1 MINDGPHKVFG
12 AKIIYQSQ
20 IVYMGKPLAVCVAFT
35 GTYRQRECV
44 TTPIPKVLI
53 LSSTVASSRVGASA
67 ASFCLQRLG
76 IETVVLPT
84 TLMGRHPGWGPPGGG
99 ATPPKMLQDMWSGV
113 TAQNIKF
120 DAVLTGYMGDVAHI
134 DLGVKL
140 IRHIKTHNPNALIAV
155 DPVMGDHGQLYIPEN
170 RAIAILEGLLPM
182 ADFITPNLWEFD
194 FISSQTSDLPDRLI
208 TSVLD
213 GENIGAVWQDSD
225 KRYQVSHAKFE
236 TVPHGGGDSLAAL
249 FLGRRLLGES
259 PDIALA
265 KSVASVFEIMRAADA
280 LDAGELPLVRM
291 QAFIND
297 AIALELH
304 E

>member
-1 MINDGPHKVFG
+1 
-12 AKIIYQSQ
+12 
-20 IVYMGKPLAVCVAFT
+20 MGNPLAVCVAFG

-99 ATPPKMLQDMWSGV
+99 ATPPEMLQDMWGGV
-113 TAQNIKF
+113 AAQNIKF

-134 DLGVKL
+134 DLGVEIIRL
-140 IRHIKTHNPNALIAV
+140 IKSENPKAIIAV
-155 DPVMGDHGQLYIPEN
+155 DPVMGDHGQLYIPES
-170 RAIAILEGLLPM
+170 RAMAILERLLPL
-182 ADFITPNLWEFD
+182 ADFITPNLWEFV

-213 GENIGAVWQDSD
+213 GENIGAVWQDSN
-225 KRYQVSHAKFE
+225 KRHQVSHAKFKS
-236 TVPHGGGDSLAAL
+236 VPHGGGDSLAAL
-249 FLGRRLLGES
+249 FLGRRLLGEA

-297 AIALELH
+297 PIALELH
-304 E
+304 K

>member
-1 MINDGPHKVFG
+1 M
-12 AKIIYQSQ
+12 
-20 IVYMGKPLAVCVAFT
+20 
-35 GTYRQRECV
+35 
-44 TTPIPKVLI
+44 TTSIPKVLI
-53 LSSTVASSRVGASA
+53 LSSAVASSRVGASA

-99 ATPPKMLQDMWSGV
+99 ATQISVLRDVWRGV
-113 TAQNIKF
+113 AAQNIKF
-120 DAVLTGYMGDVAHI
+120 SAVLTGYMGEISHI
-134 DLGVKL
+134 DLGVEI
-140 IRHIKTHNPNALIAV
+140 IRHIKTQNPQAMIAI
-155 DPVMGDHGQLYIPEN
+155 DPVMGDHGQLYIPEK
-170 RAIAILEGLLPM
+170 RAMGILERLIPL
-182 ADFITPNLWEFD
+182 ADFITPNVWELD
-194 FISSQTSDLPDRLI
+194 FISSHISTLPNRLI

-213 GENIGAVWQDSD
+213 GENIGAVWQDQEN
-225 KRYQVSHAKFE
+225 RHQVSHAKFE

-297 AIALELH
+297 AIALELRR
-304 E
+304 